1 MHNMTELESELNERF
16 QWLVD
21 NDPLSQRLMG
31 KLEILREQ
39 NGDEHQGLGE
49 ENKNGQVELQR
60 NDKRKINSITRNK
73 SHGTVQEICIKESCS
88 NCWGRC
94 GVTCIAGIAVVACGD
109 CAGRIHRRTEC
120 RRCHGQQGRLIA
132 YSIFDEAYN
141 GL

>member
-49 ENKNGQVELQR
+49 ENKTGQVEL
-60 NDKRKINSITRNK
+60 TA
-73 SHGTVQEICIKESCS
+73 E
-88 NCWGRC
+88 
-94 GVTCIAGIAVVACGD
+94 
-109 CAGRIHRRTEC
+109 
-120 RRCHGQQGRLIA
+120 
-132 YSIFDEAYN
+132 
-141 GL
+141 